1 MNNPALHAE
10 RAELDA
16 ERDPHPYF
24 AGRREQRAALAALA
38 ALRSGI
44 DLFLTVASALGAEQE
59 GRKAADL
66 DTGNTKTTAA
76 QFH

>member
-10 RAELDA
+10 RAELGT
-16 ERDPHPYF
+16 ERDPPPYF
-24 AGRREQRAALAALA
+24 ADRREQRAALAALK
-38 ALRSGI
+38 SGI
-44 DLFLTVASALGAEQE
+44 DLFLTVASAFGAGQE
-59 GRKAADL
+59 GRKAADR